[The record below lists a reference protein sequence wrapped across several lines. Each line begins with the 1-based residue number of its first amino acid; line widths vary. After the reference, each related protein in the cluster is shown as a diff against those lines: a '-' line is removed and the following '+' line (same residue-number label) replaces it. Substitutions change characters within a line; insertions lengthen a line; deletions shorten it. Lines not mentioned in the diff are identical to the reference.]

1 MAEPTAFDA
10 VSRFDLTGRSVLVT
24 GAAHGL
30 GLAMASSFIGAG
42 CNVAVV
48 DIDKAKLEQTANL
61 LSSHGKVFASRIDVR
76 DADNVSAVVKEV
88 AEAMGGLDV
97 VVNNAAIYPTSEI
110 AQMDSADFLDVLN
123 VNVAGYARV
132 VRAAHSDLL
141 RSRFGRVIN
150 FSSITFFLG
159 IPPGLGAYVSSKGA
173 VLGLTRVLA
182 RELGPHGIT
191 VNAVAP
197 GAFPTRAEEIIED
210 RAAYDVQI
218 LSSQCMQRRGDV
230 SDIGSAVL
238 FLASDAASFITGQTI
253 VVDGGW
259 TFH

>member
-1 MAEPTAFDA
+1 MATAF
-10 VSRFDLTGRSVLVT
+10 V
-24 GAAHGL
+24 
-30 GLAMASSFIGAG
+30 GAG
-42 CNVAVV
+42 CKVAVV
-48 DIDKAKLEQTANL
+48 DIDEVGLERTVAL
-61 LSSHGKVFASRIDVR
+61 LSSHGQVFASRVDVR
-76 DADNVSAVVKEV
+76 DADDVFTVVEQ
-88 AEAMGGLDV
+88 AARALGGIDV

-110 AQMDSADFLDVLN
+110 AQMDATDFLEVLN
-123 VNVAGYARV
+123 VNVVGYARV
-132 VRAAHSDLL
+132 VRAAHSELL

-182 RELGPHGIT
+182 RELGPQGVT
-191 VNAVAP
+191 VNAIAP

-210 RAAYDVQI
+210 RIAYDEQI
-218 LSSQCMQRRGDV
+218 LSSQCLQRRGDV
-230 SDIGSAVL
+230 GDIGGAAL